1 MRLTLACEIL
11 DRSARITVTGD
22 VDFGHAARLLNTAS
36 DLLTAHPGVQ
46 DLHLDFTGL
55 TFLDST
61 GLSALL
67 QMHRHASELGVRL
80 HLDNRPA
87 HLDRVLDI
95 TGLLEHL
102 TTDACGP
109 PGDDAE
115 PPRRSAPPR

>member
-1 MRLTLACEIL
+1 MKLTWTSEVT

-22 VDFGHAARLLNTAS
+22 VDFGHAARLESTVS
-36 DLLTAHPGVQ
+36 DLLKTEPGLQ

-67 QMHRHASELGVRL
+67 QIHRRASELGVRL

-87 HLDRVLDI
+87 HFDRILDI

-102 TTDACGP
+102 TADP
-109 PGDDAE
+109 AE
-115 PPRRSAPPR
+115 ETETG